1 MATAYGAADTYISVE
16 FREGVNHIK
25 PVHIY
30 YSCVDNQLR
39 SGDGVKA
46 KNMDSS
52 E

>member
-1 MATAYGAADTYISVE
+1 MATACGAADTYISVE

-30 YSCVDNQLR
+30 YSRVYNQLR
-39 SGDGVKA
+39 SGEEVKA
-46 KNMDSS
+46 KNMDGS

>member
-46 KNMDSS
+46 KNVDDS